1 VEDEGSTGER
11 CAGGGRRCAGS
22 PTYQHGVPLASTESN
37 VILSIMES
45 DPFSR
50 APRLGSAPQMR
61 PEDAVGPSEAAAN
74 LAAAHESRSWL
85 ADRAIAPW
93 WYNPIFGALNGGLI
107 SMAAARSSVL
117 FAWSV
122 VGYTFACG
130 ALMWWNQRRVGVWI
144 QHHHG
149 LENVVFIGQVLA
161 LGGVAGLACWLGL
174 AHGLIWPFFVAGAL
188 ALVLT
193 VVFGK
198 VTDTV
203 LRAKLVAGP

>member
-1 VEDEGSTGER
+1 MTASPGATRWDAAPCPRPGE
-11 CAGGGRRCAGS
+11 AVN
-22 PTYQHGVPLASTESN
+22 P
-37 VILSIMES
+37 S
-45 DPFSR
+45 D
-50 APRLGSAPQMR
+50 
-61 PEDAVGPSEAAAN
+61 AAAA

-93 WYNPIFGALNGGLI
+93 WYNVMFGALNGGLVAV
-107 SMAAARSSVL
+107 AAARSTTL

-149 LENVVFIGQVLA
+149 LENMVFIGQVIA
-161 LGGVAGLACWLGL
+161 LGVVAALAAWLGL
-174 AHGLIWPFFVAGAL
+174 AKGLTWAFFAAGAL

-193 VVFGK
+193 VAFGK
-198 VTDTV
+198 VTDAV
-203 LRAKLVAGP
+203 LRAKLVG